1 MNNGSPWVI
10 VTTIAQ
16 HNTIN
21 GRVYTLELDDFEDR
35 AKFLDH
41 CAKLFDNETD
51 PSFMFVDWSPCL
63 KPFVSEHGIDP
74 AAFELAEMNQ
84 HDRQAIAA
92 WCLHFGIDHEL
103 PRTQD
108 QFERVLYEFKGI
120 FSTGKDFCKH
130 QWFQDAQEQGIKL
143 DGLLGELAIDW
154 EATWNADMGL
164 KYIQIEFMS
173 EQYFFS
179 ILEHSIF

>member
-10 VTTIAQ
+10 VTTYSRYHSSTRSDYRI
-16 HNTIN
+16 
-21 GRVYTLELDDFEDR
+21 ELDDFESR
-35 AKFLDH
+35 ADFLSY
-41 CAKLFDNETD
+41 CADLYSDEED
-51 PSFMFVDWSPCL
+51 PGIMFLDWSPCL
-63 KPFVSEHGIDP
+63 KPFIVEHGIDP
-74 AAFELAEMNQ
+74 AAFALAELDQ

-92 WCLHFGIDHEL
+92 WSLHFGTDHEL

-108 QFERVLYEFKGI
+108 QFERVLYEFKGN
-120 FSTGKDFCKH
+120 FRTGQDFCKH
-130 QWFQDAQEQGIKL
+130 QWQEEADEQGIKL

-164 KYIQIEFMS
+164 KYVQVEFMG

-179 ILEHSIF
+179 NLEHSIF